1 MDTKKVIL
9 VTGSS
14 SGFGRLTVES
24 LARQGHHVY
33 ASMRDIN
40 GRNAE
45 ASDQIR
51 ELAERENLAIN
62 LVELDVT
69 DDVSVDE
76 AVIEIID
83 RSGRVDV
90 LVNNAGFGYMGP
102 TETFTLEQ
110 IQQQFDTNFFGV
122 ARMNRAVLPYMRRQG
137 SGLLMHVSS
146 IAGRLTMPFM
156 GIYSA
161 SKFAV
166 ESLAEAYRYELSSLG
181 IDSVIV
187 EPGAF
192 PTSIF
197 AKIGQPS
204 DHSRLA
210 EYGDL
215 AKIPQQMGAGF
226 EEMFSGDTAPD
237 PQEVADAIAKLVAT
251 PAGQRPLRTLVG
263 QDAQAATALNQVAEQ
278 AQEVLMGM
286 LGLSY
291 LMSTSSTEVLA
302 A

>member
-14 SGFGRLTVES
+14 SGFGRLTVET
-24 LARQGHHVY
+24 LARQGHQVY

-76 AVIEIID
+76 AVSKVID

-102 TETFTLEQ
+102 TETFTLDQ

-122 ARMNRAVLPYMRRQG
+122 ARMNRAVLPYMRGQG

-197 AKIGQPS
+197 AKIGQPA

-278 AQEVLMGM
+278 AQEVLMEM
-286 LGLSY
+286 VGLSD
-291 LMSTSSTEVLA
+291 LMSMSSTELLA

>member
-14 SGFGRLTVES
+14 SGFGRLTIET
-24 LARQGHHVY
+24 LAWQGHQVY

-40 GRNAE
+40 GRNAV

-69 DDVSVDE
+69 DDVSVDQAISE
-76 AVIEIID
+76 VIN

-102 TETFTLEQ
+102 TETFTLDQ

-122 ARMNRAVLPYMRRQG
+122 ARMNRAVLPYMRGQG

-197 AKIGQPS
+197 AKIGQPA

-215 AKIPQQMGAGF
+215 AKIPQQMGAGL
-226 EEMFSGDTAPD
+226 EEMFSGDTAPV

-251 PAGQRPLRTLVG
+251 PAGRRPLRTLVG

-278 AQEVLMGM
+278 AQEVLMEM
-286 LGLSY
+286 FGLSDR
-291 LMSTSSTEVLA
+291 MSMSSTELLA

>member
-14 SGFGRLTVES
+14 SGFGRLTVET
-24 LARQGHHVY
+24 LARQGHQVY

-69 DDVSVDE
+69 DDVSVDKAVSE
-76 AVIEIID
+76 VIE

-102 TETFTLEQ
+102 TETFTLDQ

-197 AKIGQPS
+197 AKIGQPA
-204 DHSRLA
+204 DHSRLV

-278 AQEVLMGM
+278 AQEVLMEM
-286 LGLSY
+286 VGLSD
-291 LMSTSSTEVLA
+291 LMSMSSTEVLA

>member
-24 LARQGHHVY
+24 LARQGHQVY

-69 DDVSVDE
+69 DDVSVDKAVSE
-76 AVIEIID
+76 VIE

-102 TETFTLEQ
+102 TETFTLDQ

-122 ARMNRAVLPYMRRQG
+122 ARMNRAVLPYMRGQG
-137 SGLLMHVSS
+137 SGLLLHVSS

-197 AKIGQPS
+197 AKIGQPA
-204 DHSRLA
+204 DHSRLV

-278 AQEVLMGM
+278 AQEVLMEM
-286 LGLSY
+286 VGLSD
-291 LMSTSSTEVLA
+291 LMSMSSTELLA

>member
-24 LARQGHHVY
+24 LARQGHQVY
-33 ASMRDIN
+33 ASMRDMN

-69 DDVSVDE
+69 DDVSVDKAVSE
-76 AVIEIID
+76 VIE

-90 LVNNAGFGYMGP
+90 LVNNAGTVYMGP
-102 TETFTLEQ
+102 TETFTLDQ

-122 ARMNRAVLPYMRRQG
+122 ARMNRAVLPYMRGQG
-137 SGLLMHVSS
+137 SGLLLHVSS

-197 AKIGQPS
+197 AKIGQPA
-204 DHSRLA
+204 DHSRLV

-278 AQEVLMGM
+278 AQEVLMEM
-286 LGLSY
+286 VGLSD
-291 LMSTSSTEVLA
+291 LMSMSSTELLA

>member
-14 SGFGRLTVES
+14 SGFGRLTVET
-24 LARQGHHVY
+24 LARQGHQVY

-76 AVIEIID
+76 AVSEVID

-102 TETFTLEQ
+102 TETFTLDQ

-122 ARMNRAVLPYMRRQG
+122 ARMNRAVLPYMRGQG

-197 AKIGQPS
+197 AKIGQPA

-251 PAGQRPLRTLVG
+251 PAWRRPLRTLVG

-278 AQEVLMGM
+278 AQEVLMEM
-286 LGLSY
+286 LGLSD
-291 LMSTSSTEVLA
+291 LMSMSSTEVLA

>member
-14 SGFGRLTVES
+14 SGFGRLTVET
-24 LARQGHHVY
+24 LARQGHQVY

-45 ASDQIR
+45 ASDQIW

-76 AVIEIID
+76 AVSEVIN

-90 LVNNAGFGYMGP
+90 LVNNAGLGYMGP
-102 TETFTLEQ
+102 TETFTLDQ

-122 ARMNRAVLPYMRRQG
+122 ARMNRAVLPYMRGQG

-197 AKIGQPS
+197 AKIGQPA

-251 PAGQRPLRTLVG
+251 PTGRRPLRTLVG

-278 AQEVLMGM
+278 AQEVLMEM
-286 LGLSY
+286 VGLSD
-291 LMSTSSTEVLA
+291 LMSMSSTELLA

>member
-14 SGFGRLTVES
+14 SGFGRLTVET
-24 LARQGHHVY
+24 LARQGHQVY

-69 DDVSVDE
+69 DDVSVDKAVSE
-76 AVIEIID
+76 VIE

-102 TETFTLEQ
+102 TETFTLDQ

-122 ARMNRAVLPYMRRQG
+122 ARMNRAVLPYMRGQG
-137 SGLLMHVSS
+137 SGLLLHVSS

-166 ESLAEAYRYELSSLG
+166 ESLAEAYRYELSGLG

-197 AKIGQPS
+197 AKIGQPA
-204 DHSRLA
+204 DHSRLV

-278 AQEVLMGM
+278 AQEVLMEM
-286 LGLSY
+286 VGLSD
-291 LMSTSSTEVLA
+291 LMSMSSTEVLA

>member
-14 SGFGRLTVES
+14 SGFGRLTVET
-24 LARQGHHVY
+24 LARQGHQVY

-45 ASDQIR
+45 ASDQIW

-69 DDVSVDE
+69 DDVSVDKAVSE
-76 AVIEIID
+76 VIE

-90 LVNNAGFGYMGP
+90 LVNNAGTVYMGP
-102 TETFTLEQ
+102 TETFTLDQ

-122 ARMNRAVLPYMRRQG
+122 ARMNRAVLPYMRGQG
-137 SGLLMHVSS
+137 SGLLLHVSS

-197 AKIGQPS
+197 AKIGQPA

-215 AKIPQQMGAGF
+215 AKIPQKMGAGF

-278 AQEVLMGM
+278 AQEVLMEM
-286 LGLSY
+286 VGLSD
-291 LMSTSSTEVLA
+291 LMSMSSTELLA

>member
-1 MDTKKVIL
+1 MD
-9 VTGSS
+9 
-14 SGFGRLTVES
+14 
-24 LARQGHHVY
+24 
-33 ASMRDIN
+33 
-40 GRNAE
+40 
-45 ASDQIR
+45 
-51 ELAERENLAIN
+51 
-62 LVELDVT
+62 
-69 DDVSVDE
+69 
-76 AVIEIID
+76 
-83 RSGRVDV
+83 
-90 LVNNAGFGYMGP
+90 
-102 TETFTLEQ
+102 
-110 IQQQFDTNFFGV
+110 
-122 ARMNRAVLPYMRRQG
+122 RAVLPYMRGQG

-197 AKIGQPS
+197 AKIGQPA
-204 DHSRLA
+204 DHSRLV

-278 AQEVLMGM
+278 AQEVLMEM
-286 LGLSY
+286 LGLSD
-291 LMSTSSTEVLA
+291 LMSMSSTEVLA

>member
-14 SGFGRLTVES
+14 SGFGRLTVET
-24 LARQGHHVY
+24 LARQGHQVY

-76 AVIEIID
+76 AVSEVID

-102 TETFTLEQ
+102 TETFTLDQ

-122 ARMNRAVLPYMRRQG
+122 ARMNRAVLPYMRGQG

-197 AKIGQPS
+197 AKIGQPA

-278 AQEVLMGM
+278 AQEVLMEM
-286 LGLSY
+286 VGLSD
-291 LMSTSSTEVLA
+291 LMSMSSTELLA

>member
-24 LARQGHHVY
+24 LARQGHQVY

-76 AVIEIID
+76 AVSEVID

-102 TETFTLEQ
+102 TETFTLDQ

-122 ARMNRAVLPYMRRQG
+122 ARMNRAVLPYMRGQG
-137 SGLLMHVSS
+137 SGLLLHVSS

-197 AKIGQPS
+197 AKIGQPA
-204 DHSRLA
+204 DHSRLV

-278 AQEVLMGM
+278 AQEVLMEM
-286 LGLSY
+286 VGLSD
-291 LMSTSSTEVLA
+291 LMSMSSTELLA

>member
-14 SGFGRLTVES
+14 SGFGRLTVET
-24 LARQGHHVY
+24 LARQGHQVY

-69 DDVSVDE
+69 DDVSVDKAVSE
-76 AVIEIID
+76 VIE

-90 LVNNAGFGYMGP
+90 LVNNAGFGNMAP
-102 TETFTLEQ
+102 TETFTLDQ

-122 ARMNRAVLPYMRRQG
+122 ARMNRAVLPYMRGQG
-137 SGLLMHVSS
+137 SGLLLHVSS

-197 AKIGQPS
+197 AKIGQPA
-204 DHSRLA
+204 DHSRLV

-263 QDAQAATALNQVAEQ
+263 QDAQAATTLNQVAEQ
-278 AQEVLMGM
+278 AQEVLMEM
-286 LGLSY
+286 VGLSD
-291 LMSTSSTEVLA
+291 LMSMSSTELLA

>member
-24 LARQGHHVY
+24 LARQGHQVY

-69 DDVSVDE
+69 DDVSVDKAVSE
-76 AVIEIID
+76 VIE

-90 LVNNAGFGYMGP
+90 LVNNAGTVYRGP
-102 TETFTLEQ
+102 TETFTLDQ

-122 ARMNRAVLPYMRRQG
+122 ARMNRAVLPYMRGQG
-137 SGLLMHVSS
+137 SGLLLHVSS

-197 AKIGQPS
+197 AKIGQPA

-215 AKIPQQMGAGF
+215 AKIPQKMGAGF

-237 PQEVADAIAKLVAT
+237 PQAVADAIAKLVAT
-251 PAGQRPLRTLVG
+251 PAGRRPLRTLVG

-278 AQEVLMGM
+278 AQEVLMEM
-286 LGLSY
+286 LGLSD
-291 LMSTSSTEVLA
+291 LMSMSSTEVLA

>member
-24 LARQGHHVY
+24 LARQGHQVY

-69 DDVSVDE
+69 DDVSVDKAVSE
-76 AVIEIID
+76 VIE

-90 LVNNAGFGYMGP
+90 LVNNAGTVYMGP
-102 TETFTLEQ
+102 TETFTLDQ

-122 ARMNRAVLPYMRRQG
+122 ARMNRAVLPYMRGQG
-137 SGLLMHVSS
+137 SGLLLHVSS

-197 AKIGQPS
+197 AKIGQPA
-204 DHSRLA
+204 DHSRLV

-278 AQEVLMGM
+278 AQEVLMEM
-286 LGLSY
+286 VGLSD
-291 LMSTSSTEVLA
+291 LMSMSSTELLA

>member
-1 MDTKKVIL
+1 MDAKKVIL
-9 VTGSS
+9 GTGSS

-24 LARQGHHVY
+24 LARQGHQVY

-76 AVIEIID
+76 AVSKVID

-102 TETFTLEQ
+102 TETFTLDQ

-122 ARMNRAVLPYMRRQG
+122 ARMNRAVLPYMRGQG
-137 SGLLMHVSS
+137 SGLLLHVSS

-197 AKIGQPS
+197 AKIGQPA

-278 AQEVLMGM
+278 AQEVLMEM
-286 LGLSY
+286 VGLSD
-291 LMSTSSTEVLA
+291 LMSMSSTELLA

>member
-14 SGFGRLTVES
+14 SGFGRLTVET
-24 LARQGHHVY
+24 LARQGHQVY

-69 DDVSVDE
+69 DDVSVDKAVSE
-76 AVIEIID
+76 VIE

-102 TETFTLEQ
+102 TETFTLDQ

-122 ARMNRAVLPYMRRQG
+122 ARMNRAVLPYMRGQG
-137 SGLLMHVSS
+137 SGLLLHVSS

-197 AKIGQPS
+197 AKIGQPA

-278 AQEVLMGM
+278 AQEVLMEM
-286 LGLSY
+286 VGLSD
-291 LMSTSSTEVLA
+291 LMSMSSTELLA

>member
-14 SGFGRLTVES
+14 SGFGRLTVET
-24 LARQGHHVY
+24 LARQGHQVY

-76 AVIEIID
+76 AVSEVID

-102 TETFTLEQ
+102 TETFTLDQ

-122 ARMNRAVLPYMRRQG
+122 ARMNRAVLPYMRGQG
-137 SGLLMHVSS
+137 SGLLLHVSS

-197 AKIGQPS
+197 AKIGQPA

-278 AQEVLMGM
+278 AQEVLMEM
-286 LGLSY
+286 VGLSD
-291 LMSTSSTEVLA
+291 LMSMSSTEVLA